1 MKKFNELTVGDS
13 IYYWDHGKLRKQ
25 IVKEIEIKDEIQSS
39 TDWYGITRE
48 DKRTRIKM
56 KAGPKS
62 SNRQTT
68 YNFIFFEWNPGG
80 VGDFTD
86 NSYTTF
92 LGTRKFSCI
101 EAARHWLRKNEE
113 SSYERAMRAKRKYDR
128 EIKSSK
134 AYKEALAA
142 E

>member
-1 MKKFNELTVGDS
+1 MKKFNELTVGDT

-25 IVKEIEIKDEIQSS
+25 IVKEIEIIDEVQSS
-39 TDWYGITRE
+39 TDWYGIVRE
-48 DKRTRIKM
+48 DKRIRIIM

-68 YNFIFFEWNPGG
+68 YNFIFCEWNRNNLS
-80 VGDFTD
+80 DY
-86 NSYTTF
+86 SYTTF

-101 EAARHWLRKNEE
+101 EAARYWLRKNEE
-113 SSYERAMRAKRKYDR
+113 SSYARAIRAKRRFDR

-134 AYKEALAA
+134 AYKEALAVV
-142 E
+142 